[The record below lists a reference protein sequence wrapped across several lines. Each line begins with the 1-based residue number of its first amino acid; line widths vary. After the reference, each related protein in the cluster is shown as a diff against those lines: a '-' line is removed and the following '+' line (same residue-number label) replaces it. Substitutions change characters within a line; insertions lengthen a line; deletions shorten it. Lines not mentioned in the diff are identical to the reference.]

1 MNSGDL
7 KFEEGHMWVRADG
20 GTAVI
25 GLSDYAQDQLGDII
39 FVELPEE
46 GAAITRGDACGT
58 VESVKS
64 VEDLMAPAS
73 GEVKRVNEDALD
85 APETINDDPYGDGWL
100 LEVELEDPSEL
111 DALMSEHEYEKYLD
125 AMEGEDED
133 IYGEDEE
140 EEE

>member
-1 MNSGDL
+1 MNSADL

-20 GTAVI
+20 ATAVI

-46 GAAITRGDACGT
+46 GFAITRGDACGT

-73 GEVKRVNEDALD
+73 GEVKRVNEDVLD

-111 DALMSEHEYEKYLD
+111 VALMGEQEYEKYLD
-125 AMEGEDED
+125 TLEGEDED

>member
-7 KFEEGHMWVRADG
+7 EFEEGHMWVRADG